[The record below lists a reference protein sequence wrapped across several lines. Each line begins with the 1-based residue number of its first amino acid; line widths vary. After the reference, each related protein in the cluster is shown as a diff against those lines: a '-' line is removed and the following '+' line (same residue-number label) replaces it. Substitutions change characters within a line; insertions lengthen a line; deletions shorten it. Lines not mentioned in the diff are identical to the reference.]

1 MARLA
6 TETARILMELYD
18 ERFGGAECM
27 PYRMTGAELRDIP
40 GMKRLTSGLWSSI
53 VTLSVKSRR
62 ISRR

>member
-1 MARLA
+1 MARSA
-6 TETARILMELYD
+6 SETARILTELYD

-27 PYRMTGAELRDIP
+27 PYRMSWAELRDIA
-40 GMKRLTSGLWSSI
+40 GVKRLTSGLWSRI

>member
-27 PYRMTGAELRDIP
+27 PYRMTGAELRDIA
-40 GMKRLTSGLWSSI
+40 GMKRLTSGL
-53 VTLSVKSRR
+53 
-62 ISRR
+62 